1 MFENVLVCLERPTE
15 AYVREESSLIESVL
29 VAKVERRRNAY
40 TEHESVGALIA
51 VAYVAEEEIT
61 EAVFL
66 VCEIL
71 DFAILLVCVL
81 CTRIPTVST
90 YATVSFI

>member
-1 MFENVLVCLERPTE
+1 LFKLFENVLVCLERPTE
-15 AYVREESSLIESVL
+15 AYVREESSLAESVF

-61 EAVFL
+61 EL
-66 VCEIL
+66 
-71 DFAILLVCVL
+71 
-81 CTRIPTVST
+81 S
-90 YATVSFI
+90 S